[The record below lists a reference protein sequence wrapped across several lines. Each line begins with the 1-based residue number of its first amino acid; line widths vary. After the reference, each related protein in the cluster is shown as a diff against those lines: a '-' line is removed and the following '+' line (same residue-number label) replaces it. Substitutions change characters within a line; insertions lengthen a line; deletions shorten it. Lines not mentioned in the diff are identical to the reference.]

1 VNNIHGI
8 LAKIIVYC
16 RDIRHNFA
24 PDFGADSRFVPYNQL
39 WRTLMNEL
47 ARALIGNSAFAP
59 VANVLQGIPESAA
72 HLTPSAAAGSAPHS
86 IYDEVW
92 HLAFWQDIT
101 LDWVEGKPTPY
112 PIHAAEGFP
121 NDQSETWESLRE
133 RFLACTQNAAA
144 IANDIERLE
153 IQVACPRPNEPNRT
167 MTVREQ
173 LESLAAHNGY
183 HLGRIVLLRQLQGNW
198 PPPDGGDSW

>member
-1 VNNIHGI
+1 
-8 LAKIIVYC
+8 
-16 RDIRHNFA
+16 
-24 PDFGADSRFVPYNQL
+24 
-39 WRTLMNEL
+39 MNEL
-47 ARALIGNSAFAP
+47 AKAIIANSAFAP
-59 VANVLQGIPESAA
+59 AANILQEIPEPEA
-72 HLTPSAAAGSAPHS
+72 HRKPSTQTGGAPHS

-92 HLAFWQDIT
+92 HMAFWQEIT

-112 PIHAAEGFP
+112 PLHAAEGFP
-121 NDQSETWESLRE
+121 TELSEPWESVRD
-133 RFLACTQNAAA
+133 RFLAGTQNAAA
-144 IANDIERLE
+144 IANDTERLE
-153 IQVACPRPNEPNRT
+153 VVVACPRHSEPSRT